1 MILDEEIEG
10 TTYNFDVIEMDNQ
23 IHEYIRMPKIIKISR
38 KNNKKRDFE
47 DENTKKR
54 FINSDSNRSTADV
67 GGNQVTRGLE
77 QQSLMDV
84 QIDGELGDFI
94 KVMQVLQD
102 FPEVQSINIIQG
114 SLKEF
119 SDTKRFVYLSD
130 DVTER
135 KYVITQIRLFSGKEV
150 SVIEIERE
158 DKAISTLLCCLNVS
172 EDRYYQQR
180 MILTGLI
187 NQNGNWEKGK
197 LD

>member
-23 IHEYIRMPKIIKISR
+23 IHEYISMPKIIKISR

-67 GGNQVTRGLE
+67 GGNQITRGLE

-130 DVTER
+130 DVKER

-187 NQNGNWEKGK
+187 NQKGNWEKGK